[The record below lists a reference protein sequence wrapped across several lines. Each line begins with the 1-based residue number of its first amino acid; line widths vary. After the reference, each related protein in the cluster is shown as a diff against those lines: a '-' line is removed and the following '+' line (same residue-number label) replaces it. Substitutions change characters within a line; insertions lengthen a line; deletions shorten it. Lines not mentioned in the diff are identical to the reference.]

1 MLLEMNQTIIAGF
14 NELISVESNK
24 FKVISYKKAIS
35 IISQFPTKIISSSE
49 LEGIKG
55 IGSGLIKHID
65 TFLSNKCIN
74 NDLTDLLR
82 ITGIG
87 PVKAK
92 KLIDDGYTLQKLL
105 DYDVSTLTGVL
116 THHQLL
122 GVKHFHDLE
131 KRIPYSE
138 IKKIEGY
145 LKSRTKQ
152 DLVICGS
159 YRRKKET
166 SGDVDVLIYNGDGL
180 RTFLNALVK
189 DKFLVDHLTS
199 LEKSTTK
206 YMGMCRYGN
215 TVRRIDI
222 RFIPIEHLPSA
233 LLYFTG
239 SGEFNK
245 RMRKEALKC
254 GYTINE
260 YGIYKLD
267 TEGNKGDLVH
277 VSNEEDIFKVIGM
290 DYLEPHLRVK

>member
-1 MLLEMNQTIIAGF
+1 MNTSIIAGF

-35 IISQFPTKIISSSE
+35 IISQFPTKIKSSAE

-55 IGSGLIKHID
+55 IGPGLIKHID

-92 KLIDDGYTLQKLL
+92 KLIDDGYSLQKLL
-105 DYDVSTLTGVL
+105 DYDVSALTGVL

-122 GVKHFHDLE
+122 GVKYFHDLE

-138 IKKIEGY
+138 IKTIEGY

-166 SGDVDVLIYNGDGL
+166 SGDIDVLIYNGNGL
-180 RTFLNALVK
+180 MGFLNALVK

-206 YMGMCRYGN
+206 YMGMCQYNN

-267 TEGNKGDLVH
+267 TFGNKGDSVH

>member
-1 MLLEMNQTIIAGF
+1 MNPSIVAGF

-24 FKVISYKKAIS
+24 FKIISYKKAIS
-35 IISQFPTKIISSSE
+35 IISQFPSSIKSSAE

-55 IGSGLIKHID
+55 IGPGLIKHID

-74 NDLTDLLR
+74 NELTDLLR

-92 KLIDDGYTLQKLL
+92 KLIDDGYSLQRLL
-105 DYDVSTLTGVL
+105 DYDVSALTGVL

-131 KRIPYSE
+131 KRIPYSD
-138 IKKIEGY
+138 IKTIEKY

-166 SGDVDVLIYNGDGL
+166 SGDIDVLIYNGDGL
-180 RTFLNALVK
+180 QTFLNALIK

-215 TVRRIDI
+215 IVRRIDI

-267 TEGNKGDLVH
+267 TEGNKGDMVP
-277 VSNEEDIFKVIGM
+277 VSCEEDIFKVIGM
-290 DYLEPHLRVK
+290 DYLEPHLRLK

>member
-1 MLLEMNQTIIAGF
+1 MNTSIIAGF

-35 IISQFPTKIISSSE
+35 IISQFPTKIKSSAE

-55 IGSGLIKHID
+55 IGPGLIKHID
-65 TFLSNKCIN
+65 TLLSNKCIN

-92 KLIDDGYTLQKLL
+92 KLIDDGYSLQRLL
-105 DYDVSTLTGVL
+105 DSELSELSSIL

-122 GVKHFHDLE
+122 GVKYFHDLE

-138 IKKIEGY
+138 IKTIEGY

-166 SGDVDVLIYNGDGL
+166 SGDIDVLIYNGNGL
-180 RTFLNALVK
+180 MGFLNALVK
-189 DKFLVDHLTS
+189 ENFLVDHLTS

-206 YMGMCRYGN
+206 YMGMCQYNN

-267 TEGNKGDLVH
+267 TFGNKGDSVH

>member
-1 MLLEMNQTIIAGF
+1 MNPSIIAGF
-14 NELISVESNK
+14 NELISMESNK

-35 IISQFPTKIISSSE
+35 IISQFPSKIKSSSE

-55 IGSGLIKHID
+55 IGPGLIKHID
-65 TFLSNKCIN
+65 TFLSKKCIN
-74 NDLTDLLR
+74 NGLTDLLR

-92 KLIDDGYTLQKLL
+92 KLIDDGYSLQRLL
-105 DYDVSTLTGVL
+105 DSELSGLTSIL

-131 KRIPYSE
+131 KRIPYSD
-138 IKKIEGY
+138 IKTIEGY

-152 DLVICGS
+152 DLIICGS

-166 SGDVDVLIYNGDGL
+166 SGDIDVLVYNGDGL
-180 RTFLNALVK
+180 LGFLTALGK
-189 DKFLVDHLTS
+189 EKFLVDHLTS
-199 LEKSTTK
+199 LDKCTTK

-277 VSNEEDIFKVIGM
+277 VSCEEDIFKVIGM
-290 DYLEPHLRVK
+290 DYLEPHLRLK

>member
-131 KRIPYSE
+131 KRIPYSD

>member
-1 MLLEMNQTIIAGF
+1 MNTSIIAGF

-35 IISQFPTKIISSSE
+35 IISQFPTKIKSSAE

-92 KLIDDGYTLQKLL
+92 KLIDDGYSLQRLL

-131 KRIPYSE
+131 KRIPYSD
-138 IKKIEGY
+138 IKKIEVY

-189 DKFLVDHLTS
+189 ENFLVDHLTS

-206 YMGMCRYGN
+206 YMGMCRYNN

-267 TEGNKGDLVH
+267 TEGNKGDSVY

>member
-1 MLLEMNQTIIAGF
+1 
-14 NELISVESNK
+14 
-24 FKVISYKKAIS
+24 
-35 IISQFPTKIISSSE
+35 
-49 LEGIKG
+49 LEGTKG
-55 IGSGLIKHID
+55 IGPGLLKHID
-65 TFLSNKCIN
+65 TFLTEKCVN

-92 KLIDDGYTLQKLL
+92 KLIDDGYSLQKLL
-105 DYDVSTLTGVL
+105 DYDLTSLTGTGVL

-131 KRIPYSE
+131 KRIPYSD
-138 IKKIEGY
+138 IKTIEGY

-166 SGDVDVLIYNGDGL
+166 SGDIDVLIYNGDGI
-180 RTFLNALVK
+180 RSFLTTLVN

-199 LEKSTTK
+199 IDKCTTK

-222 RFIPIEHLPSA
+222 RYIPIEHLPSA

-267 TEGNKGDLVH
+267 TEGNKAEMVP
-277 VSNEEDIFKVIGM
+277 VSCEEDIFKVIGM
-290 DYLEPHLRVK
+290 GYLEPHLRLK

>member
-1 MLLEMNQTIIAGF
+1 MNPSIVAGF
-14 NELISVESNK
+14 NALISTESNK
-24 FKVISYKKAIS
+24 FKIISYKKAIS
-35 IISQFPTKIISSSE
+35 IISQFPSSIKSSAE

-55 IGSGLIKHID
+55 IGPGLIKHID

-92 KLIDDGYTLQKLL
+92 KLIDDGYSLQILL
-105 DYDVSTLTGVL
+105 DSELSELTSIL

-122 GVKHFHDLE
+122 GVKYFHDLE
-131 KRIPYSE
+131 KRIPYSD
-138 IKKIEGY
+138 IKTIEKY

-152 DLVICGS
+152 DLIICGS

-166 SGDVDVLIYNGDGL
+166 SGDIDVLVYNGDGL
-180 RTFLNALVK
+180 VGFLNALVK
-189 DKFLVDHLTS
+189 EKFLVDHLTS
-199 LEKSTTK
+199 LEKCTTK
-206 YMGMCRYGN
+206 YMGMCRYNN
-215 TVRRIDI
+215 TVWRIDI

-267 TEGNKGDLVH
+267 TEGNKGDMVP
-277 VSNEEDIFKVIGM
+277 VSCEEDIFKVIGM
-290 DYLEPHLRVK
+290 DYLEPHLRLK